1 MKSIAILGSGPAGL
15 ASAKAALEMGLHPT
29 VFEREEDIGGIWHPR
44 SGKTWKTMRTNVSRW
59 CMGFSDY
66 SWPDG
71 ADVYP
76 TCHDVH
82 HYLLGYATQFGLL
95 SHMRLGC
102 CVTHVEQTGQRW
114 AVTWTQRRMQGQQHE
129 EFDFV
134 IVATGILSVPW
145 QPAIDGEENFRG
157 VTLHS
162 ARYKD
167 AAAFRGKR
175 VVVVGNAFSG
185 AEIAADVCQQAT
197 QVTNLTRRP
206 YWILPRYVHAPDPV
220 PYDFVLMTRAGRLR
234 AGAAEIRHTTTA
246 ENHGVHAALAQHCA
260 AQLSHPVLQIDD
272 STWHQP
278 PHLTIS
284 DRYVQLV
291 RSGQLSIVRGE
302 VAAFEPECLRL
313 RDGETIDADVVI
325 FCTGYRTD
333 LSFLDAAVTQGLEF
347 EPDDGFQPILLHK
360 CTFNPN
366 VPAMAFVGMYKV
378 PTFAVIEL
386 QARWAS
392 AVFANRLQ
400 GPDPSA
406 MLKYISEE
414 REFRREGSKPQFPHG
429 DLVGLPDSLAAEVG
443 VCPDLNAIAEQ
454 SPELYERLWS
464 GPLMPAHYRL
474 SGLGAMTASA
484 VSAIL
489 AVKEKY
495 GAAALLTKSAV
506 NV

>member
-1 MKSIAILGSGPAGL
+1 MKSIAILGGGPAGL
-15 ASAKAALEMGLHPT
+15 ASAKAALEMGLQPT
-29 VFEREEDIGGIWHPR
+29 VFEREEDIGGIWHPK
-44 SGKTWKTMRTNVSRW
+44 SGKTWRTMRTNVSRW

-66 SWPDG
+66 LWPNG
-71 ADVYP
+71 ADIYP
-76 TCHDVH
+76 TCHDVYQ
-82 HYLLGYATQFGLL
+82 YLLSYATQFGLL

-102 CVTHVEQTGQRW
+102 CVTHVERTGQRW
-114 AVTWTQRRMQGQQHE
+114 AVTWKQRKTQAQQHE

-145 QPAIDGEENFRG
+145 QPKIDGEEQFRG
-157 VTLHS
+157 MTLHS

-175 VVVVGNAFSG
+175 VVVVGNSFSG
-185 AEIAADVCQQAT
+185 AEIAADVCQQAA

-206 YWILPRYVHAPDPV
+206 YWIMPRYVHAPDPV
-220 PYDFVLMTRAGRLR
+220 PYDFVLMTRAGRLQ
-234 AGAAEIRHTTTA
+234 AGAPEIRHTTAA
-246 ENHGVHAALAQHCA
+246 ENCRVHAALAQHCA
-260 AQLSHPVLQIDD
+260 GQLSHPVLRIDH
-272 STWHQP
+272 SMWHQP

-284 DRYVQLV
+284 DRYVELV
-291 RSGQLSIVRGE
+291 RSGQLSIVQGE

-313 RDGETIDADVVI
+313 KGGKTLDADVVI

-347 EPDDGFQPILLHK
+347 EPEDGFQPILLHK

-386 QARWAS
+386 QARWVS
-392 AVFANRLQ
+392 AIFANQ
-400 GPDPSA
+400 IQAPDPAA
-406 MLKYISEE
+406 MQTYISEE
-414 REFRREGSKPQFPHG
+414 RELRCAVSKPQFPHG

-489 AVKEKY
+489 AVEGKC
-495 GAAALLTKSAV
+495 GGGDSLTKPVA